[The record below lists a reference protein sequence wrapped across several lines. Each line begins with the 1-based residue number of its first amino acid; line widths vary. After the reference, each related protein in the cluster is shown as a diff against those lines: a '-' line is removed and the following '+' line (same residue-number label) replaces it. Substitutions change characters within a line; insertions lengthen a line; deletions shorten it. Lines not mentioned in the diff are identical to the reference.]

1 YSYSVLRH
9 IMAADMLCAGGS
21 SKKRHKKLRRIEPH
35 THDTIEGDSQA
46 GTGAARKPRTL
57 VPHSNCNRIA

>member
-1 YSYSVLRH
+1 
-9 IMAADMLCAGGS
+9 MAADMPCAGGS

-46 GTGAARKPRTL
+46 GMRQGNHAPL
-57 VPHSNCNRIA
+57 FLIQIATELHEQSIPP